1 MTTPGR
7 NTARR
12 KPPHVL
18 ANAPFRKLWT
28 AMSVCSLGD
37 WLNLIAL
44 TALAGNLTA
53 GSGYRIQSFA
63 IGGVFVAKM
72 LPAILLGPLAGAFAD
87 RFDRRLTM
95 VAADVARFALV
106 LSIPLVGNYQWI
118 IVATFLVECV
128 NLFWV
133 PAKDATVPN
142 LVPKERLEAAN
153 QLNLLVTYGTAPIAA
168 LLFAVLSFTTDL
180 LGALVPSLA
189 DTSLALFVNSLAY
202 LASAVII
209 FTLREIPKTTSP
221 TVKVATP
228 SVLRQI
234 VDGWRFVGRDRLVR
248 GLITGMI
255 GAFAAGG
262 AVVGVAKLYVRALGG
277 GDPAYGVMFG
287 AVFLGMAAG
296 MFFGPRMLREL
307 SRRRLF
313 GLSIIGAGAVLAA
326 VALVHNLAI
335 VVMLTTLL
343 GACAGTAWI
352 IGYTMIGLEVEDGLR
367 GRTFSFLQSL
377 ARVTLLLVVAVVPTL
392 AGLFGSHDFVFRR
405 ETVYVFDG
413 SNLVLLIGALLA
425 VTVGFLALRQMDD
438 RPGMSVLA
446 DLVAA
451 LRGHGSPVP
460 GGAGHRRGVF
470 VAFEGGEGS
479 GKTTQSRL
487 LAIWL
492 RDQGFDVVQTREP
505 GSTKVG
511 MRLRAILLDAVHQG
525 LSARSE
531 ALLYAAD
538 RAEHVEKVIRPA
550 LDRGALVISDR
561 YVDSSLAYQGAGRAL
576 DQAEVERLNRW
587 ATGGL
592 VPDLTVLIDTP
603 PSVGLARLGGAADR
617 IESEPMEFHERV
629 RREFR
634 ALAAAEPERYLVLD
648 GTLPQ
653 ERISQLIH
661 DRMREM
667 LPDPVPQE
675 AEDATGTIPVIRD

>member
-460 GGAGHRRGVF
+460 GGSGHRRGVF